1 MRACAYIDFGV
12 DFYLTTHI
20 SSGPLA
26 TNRERNRIERAKT
39 PRSNKSAHL
48 YYRRELRGN
57 MRALNLAA
65 TAPHA
70 ITRHRI
76 IFIRS
81 AEPNENDNNG
91 KQQQQQ
97 HDVLYNCVESIFMS
111 IPSYEII
118 IRHL

>member
-1 MRACAYIDFGV
+1 MCAYIDFGV

-20 SSGPLA
+20 SFGPLA

-39 PRSNKSAHL
+39 PRFNKSAHL

-81 AEPNENDNNG
+81 ARFQLNRMRTITTTTT
-91 KQQQQQ
+91 QRVVQ
-97 HDVLYNCVESIFMS
+97 LC
-111 IPSYEII
+111 
-118 IRHL
+118 